1 MNNILLRHCHRHLQT
16 RIRYSAGARISTKT
30 TATALTTASTTTA
43 TTTFRSFSS
52 NNDNNKPKKLSE
64 DEIKA
69 SLRLLSY
76 QGTPF
81 PWAAVSLLFCHVNI
95 SFTVVLV
102 DQRLVWN
109 NMLLNSWKGDSV
121 RFYIIIMC
129 AVCFLF
135 LSCTFPGK
143 RQECN

>member
-1 MNNILLRHCHRHLQT
+1 MMNNILLRHCHRHLQT

-30 TATALTTASTTTA
+30 TATTALTTTSTTA

-81 PWAAVSLLFCHVNI
+81 PWAAVSFFFVT
-95 SFTVVLV
+95 STYPS
-102 DQRLVWN
+102 Q
-109 NMLLNSWKGDSV
+109 S
-121 RFYIIIMC
+121 
-129 AVCFLF
+129 
-135 LSCTFPGK
+135 LSSSINGWCEIT
-143 RQECN
+143 CC

>member
-1 MNNILLRHCHRHLQT
+1 MLRHCHRHLQT

-52 NNDNNKPKKLSE
+52 NNDNKPKKLSE

-81 PWAAVSLLFCHVNI
+81 PWAAVSFFFLSRQHILHSCPRH
-95 SFTVVLV
+95 
-102 DQRLVWN
+102 QRLVWN
-109 NMLLNSWKGDSV
+109 NMWLNSWRRRKRSFLYNNNV
-121 RFYIIIMC
+121 CCVFFVSILYI
-129 AVCFLF
+129 
-135 LSCTFPGK
+135 S
-143 RQECN
+143 R